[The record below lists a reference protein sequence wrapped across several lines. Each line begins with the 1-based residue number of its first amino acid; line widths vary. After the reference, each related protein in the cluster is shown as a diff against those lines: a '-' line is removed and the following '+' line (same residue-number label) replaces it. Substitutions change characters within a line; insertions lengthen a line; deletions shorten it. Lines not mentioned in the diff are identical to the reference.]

1 MKGYPFFRIEI
12 NIEKIEE
19 KKTRNMYVMCLHKK
33 LIKFKV
39 KINEM

>member
-1 MKGYPFFRIEI
+1 MKGYPLFRIEI

-19 KKTRNMYVMCLHKK
+19 KTRNMYVMCLHKK